1 MNILVLAPHADD
13 EILGCGGTIA
23 RHEAD
28 GHTIHVAV
36 LTNASVGAPELFSP
50 GDIAVIRREA
60 VNAHQ
65 LLGVKRS
72 EFCELPAPCLD
83 QYPAYKISLE
93 IARLIN
99 SCSPTT
105 LYIPH
110 RGDLHKDHRLVF
122 EAALVAARPV
132 PNCPVKN
139 IFAYETL
146 SETEWAPPF
155 GDDSFIPDH
164 FVGIEP
170 YLERKLTAF
179 ACFASQ
185 QKPFPH
191 PRSPE
196 GIVALARYRGITVG
210 MAAAEA
216 FMTVRTIR

>member
-13 EILGCGGTIA
+13 EVLGCGGVMA
-23 RHEAD
+23 RHAAE
-28 GHTIHVAV
+28 GHAVHVAV

-60 VNAHQ
+60 GDAHR
-65 LLGVKRS
+65 LLGVTRT

-93 IARLIN
+93 ISRLIKA
-99 SCSPTT
+99 CSPET

-122 EAALVAARPV
+122 EAALVAARPGA
-132 PNCPVKN
+132 NCPVRN

-155 GDDSFIPDH
+155 GDDAFIPNH
-164 FVGIEP
+164 FVGIESF
-170 YLERKLTAF
+170 LERKLASF
-179 ACFASQ
+179 VCFASQ
-185 QKPFPH
+185 VKPFPH
-191 PRSPE
+191 SRSPE
-196 GIVALARYRGITVG
+196 GITALARHRGTTVG